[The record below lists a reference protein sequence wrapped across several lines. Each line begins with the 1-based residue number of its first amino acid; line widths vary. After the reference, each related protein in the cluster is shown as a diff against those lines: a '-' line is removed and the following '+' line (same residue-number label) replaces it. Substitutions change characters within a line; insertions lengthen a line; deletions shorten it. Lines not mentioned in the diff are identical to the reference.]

1 MGAFFANWSAWK
13 AMDSFFESSNAN
25 FILVCIKLFLATCVE
40 DVSTAKRMHI
50 KSSEKTNKN
59 NAFGGTLSLQT
70 LSFYPQ
76 QRDVIL
82 CTSFVFNY
90 TEKNEF

>member
-1 MGAFFANWSAWK
+1 
-13 AMDSFFESSNAN
+13 MDSFFESSNAN

-59 NAFGGTLSLQT
+59 NAAFGGTLSLQT
-70 LSFYPQ
+70 LSFPPQ
-76 QRDVIL
+76 QRDVML
-82 CTSFVFNY
+82 CTFCI
-90 TEKNEF
+90 